1 MISYL
6 FNLSQNHNSNCPTT
20 TNNVFPNLKS
30 IHIKRVNLAQK
41 AFLGMDIMLTCGK
54 YGHYADKCPE
64 PPRKLKKKGN

>member
-30 IHIKRVNLAQK
+30 IHIKRVKLAQK
-41 AFLGMDIMLTCGK
+41 TFLLGLILR
-54 YGHYADKCPE
+54 YG
-64 PPRKLKKKGN
+64 KKKRKHDR